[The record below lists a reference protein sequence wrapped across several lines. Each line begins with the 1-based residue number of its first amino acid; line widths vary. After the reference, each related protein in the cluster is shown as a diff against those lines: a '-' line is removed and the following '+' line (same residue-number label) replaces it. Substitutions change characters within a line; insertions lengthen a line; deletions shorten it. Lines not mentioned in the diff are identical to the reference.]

1 MVIDVKNV
9 TVQYTVSNFR
19 EIGLKEYLI
28 KKVKR
33 EIKTEHFTAVD
44 NVSFSLE
51 EGDFLGIIGTNG
63 AGKSTLLKVISGIMK
78 PAKGSVT
85 VNGKIAAL
93 LELGSGFD
101 GDLTLNENIYLRG
114 AMLGYTKEFVTEK
127 YKEIL
132 EYAELTEFENRAF
145 KQLSSGMKS
154 RLAFAISCLM
164 EPEILILDEVLS
176 VGDAAFRAKSEATMM
191 NISDT
196 RDCAFEAF
204 ITNLGKYNE
213 GFLVGEWVKFPVTNE
228 EMQAVFRRIGIGRRY
243 EEWFITDYD
252 CPDAAIGKMLG
263 EYESLSELN
272 YLAGQIMALRE
283 SDDFWQAVLDLGE
296 NTGSVQ
302 ELINLTENLDCFDYL
317 PGVQNDYDLGYY
329 WIEES
334 GCYDTSNLG
343 ALANYID
350 YESFGRDIRY
360 EEGGVFGDNGYVRSN
375 GGRFVDI
382 YDGDIEN
389 IPDEYRVS
397 SPALPVRSAV
407 TRQTEQPER

>member
-1 MVIDVKNV
+1 MKDGRHIIWSNDID
-9 TVQYTVSNFR
+9 YDDWR
-19 EIGLKEYLI
+19 E
-28 KKVKR
+28 
-33 EIKTEHFTAVD
+33 D
-44 NVSFSLE
+44 LE
-51 EGDFLGIIGTNG
+51 EQYPDLTEAERMELMYELNGDYLDDERSNLDIQLSRPI
-63 AGKSTLLKVISGIMK
+63 LV
-78 PAKGSVT
+78 V
-85 VNGKIAAL
+85 
-93 LELGSGFD
+93 
-101 GDLTLNENIYLRG
+101 GDLGLWHGRRMG
-114 AMLGYTKEFVTEK
+114 
-127 YKEIL
+127 YKEIPSGNIRDCL
-132 EYAELTEFENRAF
+132 YSERDIDYSTWYVDKNGDFRCDAIHHDGTNHYLYRAYKDGVSDTQIENLKEKLYRGTATRADITRSHP
-145 KQLSSGMKS
+145 QTRRRDRPCLRLSHPPQTGTG
-154 RLAFAISCLM
+154 AG
-164 EPEILILDEVLS
+164 EIT
-176 VGDAAFRAKSEATMM
+176 EATMM

-252 CPDAAIGKMLG
+252 CPDAAIGKVLG

-272 YLAGQIMALRE
+272 YLAGQIMELRE

-317 PGVQNDYDLGYY
+317 PGVRNDYDLGYY

-350 YESFGRDIRY
+350 YEGFGRDIRY

-389 IPDEYRVS
+389 IPEEYRIS
-397 SPALPVRSAV
+397 SPAVPVRSAAP
-407 TRQTEQPER
+407 RQTEQPER

>member
-1 MVIDVKNV
+1 
-9 TVQYTVSNFR
+9 
-19 EIGLKEYLI
+19 
-28 KKVKR
+28 
-33 EIKTEHFTAVD
+33 
-44 NVSFSLE
+44 
-51 EGDFLGIIGTNG
+51 
-63 AGKSTLLKVISGIMK
+63 
-78 PAKGSVT
+78 
-85 VNGKIAAL
+85 
-93 LELGSGFD
+93 
-101 GDLTLNENIYLRG
+101 
-114 AMLGYTKEFVTEK
+114 
-127 YKEIL
+127 
-132 EYAELTEFENRAF
+132 
-145 KQLSSGMKS
+145 
-154 RLAFAISCLM
+154 
-164 EPEILILDEVLS
+164 
-176 VGDAAFRAKSEATMM
+176 MM
-191 NISDT
+191 HVADT

-213 GFLVGEWVKFPVTNE
+213 GFLVGEWVEFPVTNE

-252 CPDAAIGKMLG
+252 CPDEVIGKVLG

-272 YLAGQIMALRE
+272 YLAGQIMELRE
-283 SDDFWQAVLDLGE
+283 SDDFWQAVLYLGE

-317 PGVQNDYDLGYY
+317 PGVRSDYDLGYY

-382 YDGDIEN
+382 YDGDIES
-389 IPDEYRVS
+389 IPEEYRIS
-397 SPALPVRSAV
+397 SPVVMERTEV
-407 TRQTEQPER
+407 KRQTEQPER

>member
-1 MVIDVKNV
+1 
-9 TVQYTVSNFR
+9 
-19 EIGLKEYLI
+19 
-28 KKVKR
+28 
-33 EIKTEHFTAVD
+33 
-44 NVSFSLE
+44 
-51 EGDFLGIIGTNG
+51 
-63 AGKSTLLKVISGIMK
+63 
-78 PAKGSVT
+78 
-85 VNGKIAAL
+85 
-93 LELGSGFD
+93 
-101 GDLTLNENIYLRG
+101 
-114 AMLGYTKEFVTEK
+114 
-127 YKEIL
+127 
-132 EYAELTEFENRAF
+132 
-145 KQLSSGMKS
+145 
-154 RLAFAISCLM
+154 
-164 EPEILILDEVLS
+164 
-176 VGDAAFRAKSEATMM
+176 MM

-228 EMQAVFRRIGIGRRY
+228 EMQTVFRRIGIGRRY

-252 CPDAAIGKMLG
+252 CPDATIGKVLG

-272 YLAGQIMALRE
+272 YLAGQIMELRE

-317 PGVQNDYDLGYY
+317 PGVRNDYDLGYY

-350 YESFGRDIRY
+350 YEGFGRDIRY

-375 GGRFVDI
+375 GVRFVDI
-382 YDGDIEN
+382 YDGDFEN
-389 IPDEYRVS
+389 IPEEYRIS
-397 SPALPVRSAV
+397 SPAVPIRSAAP
-407 TRQTEQPER
+407 RQTEQPER